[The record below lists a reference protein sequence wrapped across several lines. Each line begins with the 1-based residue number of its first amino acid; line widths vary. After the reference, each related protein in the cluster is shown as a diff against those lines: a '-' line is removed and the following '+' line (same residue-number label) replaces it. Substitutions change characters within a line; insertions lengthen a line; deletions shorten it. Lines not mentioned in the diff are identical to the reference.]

1 MSANKQVK
9 EDFLDEDPEISSQ
22 KYVLLS
28 FISPE
33 NVLVKKDYFFFQ
45 RFLKDYEI
53 QWRTKHLESFIA
65 QQITAVNRT
74 LDEKSSAL
82 EASGNMDLAATVRG
96 CRLKMDDLI
105 TGFAAHV
112 KKNTKEIQ
120 MTTIQD
126 EYSDFMFRMQ
136 EKLED
141 EFFTANKFH
150 TSVRGMKVRGVYSTT
165 AEAEMRAKK
174 LQRSDPLHNIF
185 IGEVGKWLPWDPSP
199 NAIANQEY
207 AEDQLNQL
215 MKKYKENDEAKEKF
229 YRENKLK
236 APEKQVFGGAGE
248 TEESTEASNT
258 FEGMFGAAGDLA
270 LERKKAAA
278 AAAEAPAAAA
288 AAEAPAAE
296 APATET
302 PAAEAP
308 AAEAPVP
315 AAE

>member
-1 MSANKQVK
+1 MSASAAKQVK

-33 NVLVKKDYFFFQ
+33 NVLAKKNHFFFQ

-53 QWRTKHLESFIA
+53 QWRTKHLESFLAQHIA
-65 QQITAVNRT
+65 AVNRT
-74 LDEKSSAL
+74 LDDKSSAL
-82 EASGNMDLAATVRG
+82 EASGNMDLAASVRA
-96 CRLKMDDLI
+96 CRIKVEDLI
-105 TGFAAHV
+105 AGFAAHV
-112 KKNTKEIQ
+112 KKHHKEIQ
-120 MTTIQD
+120 STKID
-126 EYSDFMFRMQ
+126 DDYSDFMFRMQ
-136 EKLED
+136 EKLDD
-141 EFFTANKFH
+141 EFFVANNFQ

-229 YRENKLK
+229 YNENKLK
-236 APEKQVFGGAGE
+236 KPAKQVFGGAGE
-248 TEESTEASNT
+248 GEEGTEATNT

-270 LERKKAAA
+270 LERKKAAVEA
-278 AAAEAPAAAA
+278 SSAAPAAS
-288 AAEAPAAE
+288 
-296 APATET
+296 
-302 PAAEAP
+302 
-308 AAEAPVP
+308 APVDD
-315 AAE
+315 AKKTD

>member
-1 MSANKQVK
+1 MSTGAAKQVK

-33 NVLVKKDYFFFQ
+33 NVLAKKNHFFFQ

-53 QWRTKHLESFIA
+53 QWRTKHLESFLAQHIA
-65 QQITAVNRT
+65 TINRT
-74 LDEKSSAL
+74 LDDKSSAL
-82 EASGNMDLAATVRG
+82 EASGNMDLAASVRG
-96 CRLKMDDLI
+96 CRIKVEDLI
-105 TGFAAHV
+105 AGFSSHV
-112 KKNTKEIQ
+112 KKHHKEIQ
-120 MTTIQD
+120 ATKIDD
-126 EYSDFMFRMQ
+126 EYSDFMYRMQ
-136 EKLED
+136 EKLDD
-141 EFFTANKFH
+141 EFFTANNFQ

-207 AEDQLNQL
+207 AEDQLNQM

-229 YRENKLK
+229 YNENKLK
-236 APEKQVFGGAGE
+236 KPTKQVFGGAGE
-248 TEESTEASNT
+248 DGGEEGTEATNA

-278 AAAEAPAAAA
+278 ATEAP
-288 AAEAPAAE
+288 
-296 APATET
+296 T
-302 PAAEAP
+302 PVDDAKKTD
-308 AAEAPVP
+308 
-315 AAE
+315 

>member
-1 MSANKQVK
+1 MSASPAKQVK

-33 NVLVKKDYFFFQ
+33 NVLTRKDQFFFQ

-53 QWRTKHLESFIA
+53 QWRTKHLESFLA
-65 QQITAVNRT
+65 QHVASVNRT
-74 LDEKSSAL
+74 LDDKSSAL
-82 EASGNMDLAATVRG
+82 EASGNMDLAAAVRG
-96 CRLKMDDLI
+96 CRIKVEDLI
-105 TGFAAHV
+105 TGFSSHV
-112 KKNTKEIQ
+112 KKYHKEIQ
-120 MTTIQD
+120 VSKIQD

-136 EKLED
+136 EKLDD
-141 EFFTANKFH
+141 EFLVSNNFQ
-150 TSVRGMKVRGVYSTT
+150 TSMRGMKVRGVYSTT

-229 YRENKLK
+229 YNENKLK
-236 APEKQVFGGAGE
+236 KPEKQVFGGGDE
-248 TEESTEASNT
+248 TVESAEATNT

-270 LERKKAAA
+270 LERKKAMAV
-278 AAAEAPAAAA
+278 AEPVS
-288 AAEAPAAE
+288 
-296 APATET
+296 ET
-302 PAAEAP
+302 DADAKKTD
-308 AAEAPVP
+308 
-315 AAE
+315 